1 MIINYFSQ
9 AESNYVLRRSIP
21 LEYRPGLDI
30 YIGQFHA
37 LIGDELMYLKEDVQD
52 YCEDKG
58 LEAKFERV
66 RLEDG

>member
-1 MIINYFSQ
+1 MIIPYFHQ
-9 AESNYVLRRSIP
+9 AEYNYVLRSNIP
-21 LEYRPGLDI
+21 LEYRPGLDV

-52 YCEDKG
+52 YCDEKG

-66 RLEDG
+66 ELDE